1 MAGIYQRDNYAQLMQ
16 NALNSA
22 YNRRAATQRE
32 RAERVKEIVNAG
44 GDFAKV
50 AGRTAEE
57 WNVPD
62 QYADNPDYR
71 AARFD
76 YILSGDRSGL
86 DAFRQAEMQAE
97 QARKQQEFTAAENAL
112 NRKFQAQENEKNRE
126 IQRQQHRLEKVSEKA
141 RLLRDIRDADAL
153 YSDIEK
159 NPDKYG
165 GKTAA
170 AYDKAKA
177 LHSKDMAIDLARS
190 SGLFTNEELMK
201 FNGAVP
207 EQNNDTPSSGA
218 PLDDQ
223 LAAARANGWRV
234 PMQLP
239 KEGQAEGA
247 EPKKED
253 EPKKEE
259 ESKKANFTEAA
270 PEIARKFT
278 EARNMADLE
287 EANKMLENLDKPATK
302 SKEYEDLIAL
312 KNKHTKRV
320 KDGIE
325 SAARN
330 KSMVSEASTHKF
342 SSADL
347 REALGANKMG
357 GSATETAKIPFT
369 YKHNGKEYTAEAT
382 AKKQGDNAVIIVNG
396 KVVQTVPLFD

>member
-44 GDFAKV
+44 GDIAKIV
-50 AGRTAEE
+50 GRTAEE
-57 WNVPD
+57 WDVPE

-76 YILSGDRSGL
+76 YILGGDRSGL
-86 DAFRQAEMQAE
+86 DAFRQAEAQAE
-97 QARKQQEFTAAENAL
+97 QQRRQQEFTAAENAL
-112 NRKFQAQENEKNRE
+112 NRKLQMAENEKNRE
-126 IQRQQHRLEKVSEKA
+126 IQMKQHGLEKVSEKA

-153 YSDIEK
+153 HSDIEK

-165 GKTAA
+165 GATAA

-201 FNGAVP
+201 FKGAVP
-207 EQNNDTPSSGA
+207 EQTNDMPSSGA

-247 EPKKED
+247 EPKKEE
-253 EPKKEE
+253 EP
-259 ESKKANFTEAA
+259 KKANFTEAA

-342 SSADL
+342 YPADL

-369 YKHNGKEYTAEAT
+369 YKHKGKEYTAEAT

>member
-50 AGRTAEE
+50 VGRTAEE
-57 WNVPD
+57 WNVPE

-76 YILSGDRSGL
+76 YILGGDRSGL
-86 DAFRQAEMQAE
+86 DSFRQAEMQAE
-97 QARKQQEFTAAENAL
+97 QQRRQQEFTAAENAL
-112 NRKFQAQENEKNRE
+112 NRRMQMAENEKNRE
-126 IQRQQHRLEKVSEKA
+126 IQMKQHGLEKVSEKA

-153 YSDIEK
+153 HSDIEK

-165 GKTAA
+165 GETAA

-201 FNGAVP
+201 FKGAVP
-207 EQNNDTPSSGA
+207 EQTNDMSSSGA

-223 LAAARANGWRV
+223 LAAARASGWRV

-239 KEGQAEGA
+239 KEGQAEG
-247 EPKKED
+247 E

-259 ESKKANFTEAA
+259 EPKKANFTEAA

-320 KDGIE
+320 KNGIE
-325 SAARN
+325 SAARK
-330 KSMVSEASTHKF
+330 KSMMDEAKKHKF
-342 SSADL
+342 SKTDL
-347 REALGANKMG
+347 REKLQ
-357 GSATETAKIPFT
+357 I
-369 YKHNGKEYTAEAT
+369 GKEGGGLKEAEIDFSFGHGGKT
-382 AKKQGDNAVIIVNG
+382 FPAKARVINKGDFADIVVDG
-396 KVVQTVPLFD
+396 EVVQKDVPLY